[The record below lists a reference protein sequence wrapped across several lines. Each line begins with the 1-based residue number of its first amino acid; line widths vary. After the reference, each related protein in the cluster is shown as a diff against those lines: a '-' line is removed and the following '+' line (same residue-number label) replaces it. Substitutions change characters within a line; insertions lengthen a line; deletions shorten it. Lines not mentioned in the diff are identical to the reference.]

1 MGQNLD
7 NILEVLAEFTGY
19 IKHFNQH
26 LTSKYQLNDTPFKFR
41 GQAFPKKGVEEID
54 AFTVRYQFHGLGCT
68 LDWAGRE
75 ISFGVDVSSVH
86 DITITSYEIVRF
98 IQTDPLF
105 RESIYINYTYDQ
117 MHSVLEL
124 LELKGVLMTR
134 KPKDLGSFHINEAW
148 YDAFK
153 SGKGF
158 DGANKDE
165 TDWV

>member
-1 MGQNLD
+1 LWPEIGGAD
-7 NILEVLAEFTGY
+7 N
-19 IKHFNQH
+19 
-26 LTSKYQLNDTPFKFR
+26 
-41 GQAFPKKGVEEID
+41 
-54 AFTVRYQFHGLGCT
+54 
-68 LDWAGRE
+68 
-75 ISFGVDVSSVH
+75 
-86 DITITSYEIVRF
+86 ITITSYEIVRF

-105 RESIYINYTYDQ
+105 NESIYINYTYEQ
-117 MHSVLEL
+117 MHSVMEL

-158 DGANKDE
+158 EGANKGE